1 MKWFLKLGSYL
12 FHPLWMPF
20 IGSFFYFYITPRYID
35 IYIIKAQLLAI
46 GIVTMLIPIIYFFM
60 LKNMGLAQSIFLKN
74 IKERRLPLL
83 FFVILL
89 LLLMNVIINRID
101 VPELYYF
108 FGGILIA
115 SITNFLLALLK
126 IKVSLHMV
134 GVSGLA
140 MFTIALS
147 IHYNIN
153 LLAIIS
159 ALVIINGWVA
169 SSRLYAKAHTVVEVI
184 LGIAIGF
191 LPQLFL
197 LKFWL

>member
-20 IGSFFYFYITPRYID
+20 IGSFFYFYVTPRYID
-35 IYIIKAQLLAI
+35 IYVIKAQLLAI

-115 SITNFLLALLK
+115 SFTNFLMALLK

-159 ALVIINGWVA
+159 ALIIINGWVA
-169 SSRLYAKAHTVVEVI
+169 SSRLYTKAHTSVEVI
-184 LGIAIGF
+184 LGIAIGL

>member
-1 MKWFLKLGSYL
+1 MKWLLKLGSYL

-20 IGSFFYFYITPRYID
+20 IGSFFYFYVTPRYID
-35 IYIIKAQLLAI
+35 IYVIKAQLLAI

-108 FGGILIA
+108 FGGILI
-115 SITNFLLALLK
+115 SSFTNFLMALLK

-169 SSRLYAKAHTVVEVI
+169 SSRLYTKAHTAVEVI
-184 LGIAIGF
+184 LGIAIGL

>member
-35 IYIIKAQLLAI
+35 IYVIKAQLLAI
-46 GIVTMLIPIIYFFM
+46 GIVTMLM

-115 SITNFLLALLK
+115 SFTNFLLALLK

>member
-1 MKWFLKLGSYL
+1 
-12 FHPLWMPF
+12 
-20 IGSFFYFYITPRYID
+20 
-35 IYIIKAQLLAI
+35 
-46 GIVTMLIPIIYFFM
+46 M
-60 LKNMGLAQSIFLKN
+60 LKNMGLAASIFLKN

-89 LLLMNVIINRID
+89 LLLMNVIINRLD
-101 VPELYYF
+101 APELYYF

-115 SITNFLLALLK
+115 SFTNFILALFK

-140 MFTIALS
+140 MFVIALS
-147 IHYNIN
+147 IHYNLN
-153 LLAIIS
+153 LLGVIS
-159 ALVIINGWVA
+159 ALVVINGWVA
-169 SSRLYAKAHTVVEVI
+169 SSRLHAKAHTGVEI
-184 LGIAIGF
+184 ALGTAIGF